1 LRPAF
6 IKWLEL
12 AFFGHRFLRSANY
25 PFYKLRLNNMAI
37 QTLYNS
43 AQTREAVIRAYQGN
57 TTTIGWVLVGQT
69 AGYVFN
75 PAGSPNQF
83 GLVQNVP
90 SVLAAIGGNSL
101 LVRGNAGIAIT
112 QGITQSTTNG
122 QNSDDYAASQIL
134 NGATFVSGPLVV
146 G

>member
-1 LRPAF
+1 MS
-6 IKWLEL
+6 IT
-12 AFFGHRFLRSANY
+12 
-25 PFYKLRLNNMAI
+25 
-37 QTLYNS
+37 TLYEN
-43 AQTREAVIRAYQGN
+43 AQTRERVIRAFQGN

-83 GLVQNVP
+83 GLVTDVP
-90 SVLAAIGGNSL
+90 SVLEAIGGSSL
-101 LVRGNAGIAIT
+101 LVLGNAGIAIT
-112 QGITQSTTNG
+112 QGITQSTTNA

-134 NGATFVSGPLVV
+134 NGATFVRGPVVV